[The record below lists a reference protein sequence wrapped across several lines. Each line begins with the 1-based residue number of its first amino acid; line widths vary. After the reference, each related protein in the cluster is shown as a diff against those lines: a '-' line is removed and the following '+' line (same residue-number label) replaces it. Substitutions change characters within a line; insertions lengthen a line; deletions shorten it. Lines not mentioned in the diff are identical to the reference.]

1 MEKKDKTP
9 KSQNQPQTILK
20 KKKSWINVQNF
31 IKSVQNNNTTSYQ
44 ANQEQNERG
53 MH

>member
-1 MEKKDKTP
+1 MEKKDKTSQ
-9 KSQNQPQTILK
+9 SQNQPQSFL

-31 IKSVQNNNTTSYQ
+31 IKSFQHNNTSSYQ
-44 ANQEQNERG
+44 ANQKQNKRG